1 MTIYTIKGNE
11 NYAAQC
17 VEITSLIDYPELN
30 NLVGIS
36 FAGYVALVS
45 RNDYVVGDK
54 VVIFPSES
62 QLAPD
67 LCEENNL
74 YSKAEMNA
82 DPEAKGYLGKN
93 RRVKAIKLRGVYS
106 TALALPASLFGD
118 PPVDIAFDTV
128 DGKEICRKYVPPNTS
143 KPAPFVPKKERSIE
157 ERYFPLHY
165 DTAQFLR
172 NSFKYDP
179 DLPIYVSQ
187 KLHGCSWR
195 GARTYRKRK
204 LTFQDRIAKWFGVP
218 VEEYEMALVAG
229 SRKVTK
235 DPEDAE
241 QNHWYGTDIWTDAV
255 KRYGDVVPDNHIVYG
270 ELIGWVDESTP
281 IQKDYTYDL
290 PRGEYRLV
298 VYRVAA
304 ILPDGTQVEYSD
316 PAMREFCK
324 QRGLDCVRLMGVEY
338 RDSEYDDDILYERYA
353 DRRYLDARVSF
364 IEKPIQLSNPD
375 TVDEGVVLRQDA
387 LMPLLTKLKGP
398 RFCEHETKVL
408 SEESGGE

>member
-1 MTIYTIKGNE
+1 MSNYTIENDE
-11 NYAAQC
+11 NYSAQC
-17 VEITSLIDYPELN
+17 VEVTELISYPELD
-30 NLVGIS
+30 NLVGLP

-45 RNDYVVGDK
+45 KHDFCVGDK
-54 VVIFPSES
+54 AVVFPAEC
-62 QLAPD
+62 QLSD
-67 LCEENNL
+67 WLCRDRNM
-74 YSKAEMNA
+74 YTKAELNA

-118 PPVDIAFDTV
+118 PPVDTSFDTV

-187 KLHGCSWR
+187 KVHGSSAR
-195 GARTYRKRK
+195 LSRTYRKRK
-204 LTFQDRIAKWFGVP
+204 LYPVDRIAKWFGVP
-218 VEEYEMALVAG
+218 VDEYEIALVAG

-241 QNHWYGTDIWTDAV
+241 QSHWYGTDIWTDAA
-255 KRYGDVVPDNHIVYG
+255 KRYGDLIPDNHIVYG

-281 IQKDYTYDL
+281 IQKGYTYDL

-324 QRGLDCVRLMGVEY
+324 HRELDCVRLLNIVY
-338 RDSEYDDDILYERYA
+338 RDSDYSDDILYNMYV
-353 DRRYLDARVSF
+353 DRRFLDERVPY
-364 IEKPIQLSNPD
+364 IEEPIQLSD
-375 TVDEGVVLRQDA
+375 KGTVDEGVVLRQDGIV
-387 LMPLLTKLKGP
+387 PLLTKLKGP
-398 RFCEHETKVL
+398 VFYEHETKVL